1 MIDNM
6 AASFQHETLR
16 AGDGRRITRY
26 AHGAVFFH
34 WQRDPA
40 DAVYVCQAR
49 RWQAN
54 GEEAPWNWRLVPPP
68 PAPPQAAIR
77 MITADYQA
85 GGEYD
90 IRARERA
97 SGADAGAWANGK
109 VFFLD
114 GMATLS
120 NRDDGADE
128 KNATYDLKAVNSH
141 KQAETDARAPEELLK
156 IIEAKGR
163 EIPEALKTLSRRGS

>member
-1 MIDNM
+1 M
-6 AASFQHETLR
+6 

-34 WQRDPA
+34 WRRDPP

-49 RWQAN
+49 RWQAH
-54 GEEAPWNWRLVPPP
+54 GEAAPWNWRLVPPP
-68 PAPPQAAIR
+68 PAPPLAAIR
-77 MITADYQA
+77 MITADYQG

-97 SGADAGAWANGK
+97 NGTDGGAWANGK
-109 VFFLD
+109 VFFPD
-114 GMATLS
+114 GLATLS

-128 KNATYDLKAVNSH
+128 KNAAYDLKAVNSH

-163 EIPEALKTLSRRGS
+163 EIRKVLKTLSR

>member
-1 MIDNM
+1 MIDNIT
-6 AASFQHETLR
+6 ASFQHETLT

-34 WQRDPA
+34 WQREPA
-40 DAVYVCQAR
+40 DALYVCQAR
-49 RWQAN
+49 RWQAH
-54 GEEAPWNWRLVPPP
+54 GEAAPWNWRLVPPP
-68 PAPPQAAIR
+68 PAPP
-77 MITADYQA
+77 
-85 GGEYD
+85 GGD
-90 IRARERA
+90 PNDNGGLSGRRRARERA
-97 SGADAGAWANGK
+97 NGADGGAWANGK

-128 KNATYDLKAVNSH
+128 KNATYDLKAVNPN
-141 KQAETDARAPEELLK
+141 KKPEIDARSPEELLK

-163 EIPEALKTLSRRGS
+163 EIHEALKTLSR